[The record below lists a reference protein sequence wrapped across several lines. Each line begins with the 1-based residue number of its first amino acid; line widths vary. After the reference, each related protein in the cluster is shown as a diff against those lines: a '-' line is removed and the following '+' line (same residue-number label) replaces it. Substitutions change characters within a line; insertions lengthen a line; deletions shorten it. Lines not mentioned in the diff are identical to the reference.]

1 MTEGW
6 LDDVTRFADVME
18 AAQQHLLETQRLKR
32 HALVTGALAD
42 LEQVNEAAQQAARR
56 LKALT
61 VWRSRLLEQAHAVG
75 YTDTTLSDVL
85 AHSVSPLAE
94 QLRGRFA
101 VIQQRFGE
109 ARREAW
115 IQWIVA
121 QRVSGCY
128 TDLLDLMARGGQRQ
142 LGYGD
147 SQMNQQGVG
156 GAVLDAAV

>member
-1 MTEGW
+1 MTDLW
-6 LDDVTRFADVME
+6 LDDVSRFADIME

-32 HALVTGALAD
+32 HALITGSVTE
-42 LEQVNEAAQQAARR
+42 LEQVNAAALQAARR

-61 VWRSRLLEQAHAVG
+61 TWRSRLLDQAHEAG
-75 YTDTTLSDVL
+75 FSDSTLTDVL
-85 AHSVSPLAE
+85 SHSVSPLAE

-101 VIQQRFGE
+101 LIQQRFEE

-128 TDLLDLMARGGQRQ
+128 TDLLDLMARGGQRP
-142 LGYGD
+142 LGYD
-147 SQMNQQGVG
+147 ESPENQHVAG

>member
-1 MTEGW
+1 MTDGW
-6 LDDVTRFADVME
+6 LDDVSRFAAVME

-32 HALVTGALAD
+32 QALVTGSLTE
-42 LEQVNEAAQQAARR
+42 LEQVNEAALQAARR

-75 YTDTTLSDVL
+75 YSEATLSDVL
-85 AHSVSPLAE
+85 AHSISPIAE

-121 QRVSGCY
+121 QRVSSCY
-128 TDLLDLMARGGQRQ
+128 TDLLDLMARGGQRP

-147 SQMNQQGVG
+147 TQLNQQGVG